1 MRYGLSAAIIEGI
14 SCPAPGGPALIG
26 GERFSNYLLG
36 SREIAPLPGLYFED
50 DVYFYDFEDDDD
62 FHGGRISGGVKP
74 VSTRITNYREFDQRK
89 RIASL
94 PLVRV
99 TPLSRN

>member
-1 MRYGLSAAIIEGI
+1 MRYGLSAAISAGI
-14 SCPAPGGPALIG
+14 SCPAPGKPALIG
-26 GERFSNYLLG
+26 GDRFSDYLLG

-50 DVYFYDFEDDDD
+50 DVYF
-62 FHGGRISGGVKP
+62 HGGRISGGVKP
-74 VSTRITNYREFDQRK
+74 VSTRITIYREFVQRK

-94 PLVRV
+94 PLVGV

>member
-26 GERFSNYLLG
+26 GDRFSDYLLG

-50 DVYFYDFEDDDD
+50 DVYF
-62 FHGGRISGGVKP
+62 HGGRISGGVKP
-74 VSTRITNYREFDQRK
+74 VSTRITIYREFVQRK

-94 PLVRV
+94 PLVGV

>member
-1 MRYGLSAAIIEGI
+1 MRYGLNAAIVAGI
-14 SCPAPGGPALIG
+14 SCVALGEPALNAGI
-26 GERFSNYLLG
+26 RFSDYLLG

-50 DVYFYDFEDDDD
+50 DVYFQ
-62 FHGGRISGGVKP
+62 GGRISGGVKP
-74 VSTRITNYREFDQRK
+74 VSTRIAIYREFDQRK

-94 PLVRV
+94 PLVGV

>member
-1 MRYGLSAAIIEGI
+1 MRYGLSAAIIAGV
-14 SCPAPGGPALIG
+14 SCLALDEPALIAG
-26 GERFSNYLLG
+26 GRLSDYLLR
-36 SREIAPLPGLYFED
+36 SREMGPPPGLYFED
-50 DVYFYDFEDDDD
+50 DVY

-74 VSTRITNYREFDQRK
+74 VSTRITIYREFVQRK

-94 PLVRV
+94 PLVGV